1 MPTLQSLANT
11 FVLSSQTLLASTLR
25 SFFKIF
31 PDGFLGSSSRKSIM
45 TGTQWRGRD
54 LATWAWSSASVT
66 LPEYSGLTTTIAL
79 RSQRVSGSEKE
90 GEDDVRYEFSEFA
103 IRDGDDGGVFD
114 AGVGV

>member
-79 RSQRVSGSEKE
+79 CSQRVSGSEEE